1 MSTPAIRAK
10 RAPPRPSR
18 VDPVLPL
25 ALLVFRVFANDAN
38 DAFSAYHLAFRA
50 YLPDRRPDFHRIL
63 LLLRS
68 VYDPA
73 PRQVVR
79 RQLHRDAVARQD
91 LDEMH
96 PHLSRY
102 VGEHFH
108 LVVELHPKHGVGERL
123 DDRPLD
129 LDRFF
134 LRHVLLF
141 SASLSPSGKAPG

>member
-1 MSTPAIRAK
+1 MSTPAILAK
-10 RAPPRPSR
+10 RASSRPSR

-25 ALLVFRVFANDAN
+25 SLLVFRVFANDAN
-38 DAFSAYHLAFRA
+38 DAFPAYHLAFRA

-73 PRQVVR
+73 PRQVGR

-96 PHLSRY
+96 PPLSRY
-102 VGEHFH
+102 VGEPFNLVAH
-108 LVVELHPKHGVGERL
+108 LPPH
-123 DDRPLD
+123 
-129 LDRFF
+129 
-134 LRHVLLF
+134 
-141 SASLSPSGKAPG
+141 